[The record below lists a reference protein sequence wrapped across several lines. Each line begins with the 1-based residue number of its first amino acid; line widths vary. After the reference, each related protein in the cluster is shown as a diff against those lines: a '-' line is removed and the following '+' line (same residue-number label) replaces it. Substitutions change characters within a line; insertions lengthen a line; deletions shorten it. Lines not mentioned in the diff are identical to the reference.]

1 MKCWRLVSLRAVPP
15 PWPAPNWMRGRSPG
29 YESYPVAMP
38 SRSARESPR
47 SLNTAVA
54 ISQNNR
60 RVRRPPEQ
68 RTFTAGGCS
77 PAGAFGT
84 TATLNCFPSDIQRNL
99 NPGSLS
105 RLLYHSGCLF
115 VVMQQSALVNGSGSQ
130 QPSALPANLICLPT
144 RDVPCYMLRHNRET
158 SLCLKRHKLRPILT
172 RGDDRRSSL
181 SVRSSYTSERRRVR
195 EGVVELI

>member
-15 PWPAPNWMRGRSPG
+15 PWPAPNWMKGRSPG

-38 SRSARESPR
+38 SRSAREPPR

-144 RDVPCYMLRHNRET
+144 RDVPCYMLRHDRET
-158 SLCLKRHKLRPILT
+158 SLCLTSDTSFVQYLLVGMIAGLLCLFDLLT
-172 RGDDRRSSL
+172 QAK
-181 SVRSSYTSERRRVR
+181 
-195 EGVVELI
+195 EGVYVRASSN